1 MATQKKATK
10 KMVKTPAKAPA
21 KTPVKTVAKTV
32 AKAPVKAVAKV
43 SAPKTVETCVQT
55 KKDERWREIFTR
67 VVLVFETAVLYFIIL
82 FIVFVANNFTVMF
95 FPKG

>member
-10 KMVKTPAKAPA
+10 KTVKTPAKAPA
-21 KTPVKTVAKTV
+21 KTPVKTVAK
-32 AKAPVKAVAKV
+32 APVKTVAKV

-55 KKDERWREIFTR
+55 KKDERWKDIFTR

-82 FIVFVANNFTVMF
+82 FIIFVSNNFTVMF

>member
-10 KMVKTPAKAPA
+10 KTITPK
-21 KTPVKTVAKTV
+21 
-32 AKAPVKAVAKV
+32 
-43 SAPKTVETCVQT
+43 SVETTALQTPNT
-55 KKDERWREIFTR
+55 KKWSDVLTR
-67 VVLVFETAVLYFIIL
+67 IVLVFETAVLYFIIL

>member
-10 KMVKTPAKAPA
+10 KTVKTA
-21 KTPVKTVAKTV
+21 AKTV
-32 AKAPVKAVAKV
+32 AKVAT
-43 SAPKTVETCVQT
+43 PKTVAAPVQST
-55 KKDERWREIFTR
+55 EKKDWKEILTR

-82 FIVFVANNFTVMF
+82 FILFVANNFTVMF